1 MDIRDFDFDRE
12 RLLSSGCVQVYYN
25 ARILEHRLHRQ
36 LGFLIFGSAFQ
47 IMNMHRDLSTY
58 MVIRPILIQSY
69 QLHMRA
75 TKEHTGII
83 KKHFV

>member
-1 MDIRDFDFDRE
+1 MLEYSSIGYIDNSDF
-12 RLLSSGCVQVYYN
+12 L
-25 ARILEHRLHRQ
+25 
-36 LGFLIFGSAFQ
+36 FGSAFQ

-69 QLHMRA
+69 QLHMRS

>member
-1 MDIRDFDFDRE
+1 MTLIFDRE

-25 ARILEHRLHRQ
+25 ARIL
-36 LGFLIFGSAFQ
+36 GYIDNSDFLFGSAFQ
-47 IMNMHRDLSTY
+47 IMSMHRDLSTY
-58 MVIRPILIQSY
+58 MVIRPMLIQSY

-83 KKHFV
+83 KEHFV

>member
-1 MDIRDFDFDRE
+1 MYRYMYITMLEYSSIGYIDNSDF
-12 RLLSSGCVQVYYN
+12 LV
-25 ARILEHRLHRQ
+25 
-36 LGFLIFGSAFQ
+36 GSAFQ

-58 MVIRPILIQSY
+58 MVIRPILKQSY
-69 QLHMRA
+69 QWQMRA

>member
-1 MDIRDFDFDRE
+1 MTLIFDRE
-12 RLLSSGCVQVYYN
+12 RLLSSGCSSIGYIDN
-25 ARILEHRLHRQ
+25 SD
-36 LGFLIFGSAFQ
+36 FLFGSAFQ

>member
-1 MDIRDFDFDRE
+1 MLEYSSIGYIDNSDF
-12 RLLSSGCVQVYYN
+12 L
-25 ARILEHRLHRQ
+25 
-36 LGFLIFGSAFQ
+36 FGSAFQ

-58 MVIRPILIQSY
+58 MMIRPILIQSY